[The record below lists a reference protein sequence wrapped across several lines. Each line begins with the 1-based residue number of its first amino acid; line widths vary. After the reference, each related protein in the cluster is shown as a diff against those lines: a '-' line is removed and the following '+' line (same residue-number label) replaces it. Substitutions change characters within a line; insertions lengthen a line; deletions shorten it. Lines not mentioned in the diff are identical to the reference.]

1 MTSGDVKTGEV
12 VKPEDANAGVPVSQT
27 PEFDRFLTTAQA
39 DSGDQEIDP
48 FERIIAQ
55 ILSADTPDAVLTPV
69 EPVRAQDLVGVNLL
83 LHGFDLTK
91 SDYDVG
97 SPFYANMH
105 VERADTGEPLVVNCG
120 HKKVIAQLVKLR
132 EFDQFPYQVMLMT
145 RGTSQVGTPML
156 ELRKWVTMEQR
167 EPPF

>member
-1 MTSGDVKTGEV
+1 MTSDVKTGQV
-12 VKPEDANAGVPVSQT
+12 VKPGDANGDVPVSQT
-27 PEFDRFLTTAQA
+27 PEFDQFLTTAQA
-39 DSGDQEIDP
+39 DPGEDRVDP
-48 FERIIAQ
+48 YERIIAQ

-69 EPVRAQDLVGVNLL
+69 EPVRASDLVGVNLL

-105 VERADTGEPLVVNCG
+105 VERADSGEPLVVNCG

-145 RGTSQVGTPML
+145 RGTSAVGTPML
-156 ELRKWVTMEQR
+156 ELRKWVTIGQQ